1 MNKIIKYIIFEWI
14 IPLLILIIYTILMS
28 KINSIDSFSYI
39 VGAFTI
45 MIMRFYDDLINLRKK
60 K

>member
-14 IPLLILIIYTILMS
+14 IPLLILLIYTILMS

>member
-14 IPLLILIIYTILMS
+14 IPLLILLIYTILMS

-39 VGAFTI
+39 VGAFII